1 MTMNLSVILQISHA
15 NMLTGFLNLHSEE
28 ANKKK
33 SIMQTKMKYMN
44 AAKTHIL
51 RQTLL

>member
-15 NMLTGFLNLHSEE
+15 IILTGFLNLHSEE

-33 SIMQTKMKYMN
+33 YYADQN
-44 AAKTHIL
+44 ETHEC
-51 RQTLL
+51 R

>member
-33 SIMQTKMKYMN
+33 KYYADQN
-44 AAKTHIL
+44 EIHECS
-51 RQTLL
+51 